1 MQIDQNI
8 LNIGILVFFL
18 ILFLFL
24 SKRKNYRHK
33 RKIKNGE
40 RVLEKISSFKYPGA
54 KINYLKKVDP
64 FVFEELLLS
73 AFKEKGFK
81 IRRNKRYTGD
91 GGIDGM
97 MWDDQKRKYLIQA
110 KRYSSYV
117 SKKHLEEFEALVTS
131 KKCYSGF
138 FIHTGKT
145 GKNTYKDFSNS
156 NIHIVSG
163 DRLLNLINTKYS
175 EEYE

>member
-1 MQIDQNI
+1 MNFEKNI
-8 LNIGILVFFL
+8 LLIGILVFFL
-18 ILFLFL
+18 LVFLFL
-24 SKRKNYRHK
+24 TKRKNYRHR
-33 RKIKNGE
+33 RKIKTGE
-40 RVLEKISSFKYPGA
+40 KVLAKINSFSYPGA
-54 KINYLKKVDP
+54 KLNYLKKIDP

-73 AFKEKGFK
+73 AFKEKGFQ

-91 GGIDGM
+91 GGIDGI
-97 MWDDQKRKYLIQA
+97 MWDDKKRKYLIQA

-117 SKKHLEEFEALVTS
+117 SKQHIKDFETLVAS

-145 GKNTYKDFSNS
+145 GKNTYKDFSKS

-163 DRLLNLINTKYS
+163 DRLLKLINTKT
-175 EEYE
+175 